1 MDPRT
6 MTKLL
11 VLKRLVESIEESKRE
26 RNLAAMDK
34 VAERIT
40 DDIGSILGL
49 LIGSG
54 ADSRAPKQSRIKALS
69 ED

>member
-1 MDPRT
+1 
-6 MTKLL
+6 
-11 VLKRLVESIEESKRE
+11 
-26 RNLAAMDK
+26 MDK